1 MLINEEKITIPH
13 IGQILKMKT
22 NGISSSNAD
31 IGNLKS

>member
-22 NGISSSNAD
+22 NGISSNAD
-31 IGNLKS
+31 IGNLQS